1 MYPMKLAPAYKDYL
15 WGGHELER
23 LYGKAGDG
31 DCTAESWELSCHP
44 DGKCTV
50 RNGAFKGKTLEEVLD
65 QFPEYVSH
73 RFQPKDK
80 FPILIKFI
88 DAKEN
93 LSIQV
98 HPSDDSAKREL
109 GEEGKAEMWYV
120 LAAKPHAF
128 LYYGLNREVSREELE
143 QKMRDG
149 SIQEILNKVE
159 VNEGDCFFIHP
170 GTIHAIG
177 KGLIIAEIQQNSN
190 VTYRVYDYGR
200 VGKDGKKRELHIEK
214 AVAVTNCAPAKKD
227 DSHYP
232 HIADCDYFTVDKLN
246 LDGTTF
252 NKLQGNVSEK
262 SF

>member
-23 LYGKAGDG
+23 LFGKAGDG

-44 DGKCTV
+44 DGKSTV

-73 RFQPKDK
+73 KFQPEDK

-98 HPSDDSAKREL
+98 HPSDETAKSEL
-109 GEEGKAEMWYV
+109 GEQGKAEMWYV

-128 LYYGLNREVSREELE
+128 LYYGLNREVSKEELE
-143 QKMRDG
+143 QKMQDG
-149 SIQEILNKVE
+149 SIPQILNKVE
-159 VNEGDCFFIHP
+159 VNEGGLLFHSSGNDPCDRCGRCDC
-170 GTIHAIG
+170 GDS
-177 KGLIIAEIQQNSN
+177 AEFQYDIP
-190 VTYRVYDYGR
+190 RV
-200 VGKDGKKRELHIEK
+200 
-214 AVAVTNCAPAKKD
+214 
-227 DSHYP
+227 
-232 HIADCDYFTVDKLN
+232 
-246 LDGTTF
+246 
-252 NKLQGNVSEK
+252 
-262 SF
+262 

>member
-23 LYGKAGDG
+23 LFGTAGDG

-44 DGKCTV
+44 DGKSTV

-73 RFQPKDK
+73 KFQPEDK

-98 HPSDDSAKREL
+98 HPSDETAKSEL
-109 GEEGKAEMWYV
+109 GEQGKAEMWYV

-128 LYYGLNREVSREELE
+128 L
-143 QKMRDG
+143 
-149 SIQEILNKVE
+149 
-159 VNEGDCFFIHP
+159 
-170 GTIHAIG
+170 
-177 KGLIIAEIQQNSN
+177 
-190 VTYRVYDYGR
+190 
-200 VGKDGKKRELHIEK
+200 
-214 AVAVTNCAPAKKD
+214 
-227 DSHYP
+227 
-232 HIADCDYFTVDKLN
+232 
-246 LDGTTF
+246 
-252 NKLQGNVSEK
+252 
-262 SF
+262 